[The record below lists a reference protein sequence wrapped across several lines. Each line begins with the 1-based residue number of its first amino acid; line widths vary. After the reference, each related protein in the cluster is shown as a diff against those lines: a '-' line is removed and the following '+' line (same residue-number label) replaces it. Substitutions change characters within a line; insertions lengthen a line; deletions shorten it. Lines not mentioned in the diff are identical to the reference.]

1 MAIYHLSVKPISR
14 TDGRS
19 ATAAAAYRAAAKI
32 SDARTGVLHDY
43 TRKQGVVSVT
53 LITPKLAPKW
63 ASDRSQVWNAAECAE
78 TRKNA
83 TVAREFEIALPAE
96 LSGLQRQQLAH
107 ELAQELVNQHGCIA
121 DVAIHEPSGDGDQRN
136 HHAHI
141 LLSTRRLG
149 PEGFTDKTRELDDYS
164 SGPKW
169 VHKWRERYAQLQN
182 RCLRQA
188 GSEVRVDHRS
198 HQDRGVE
205 AIPSV
210 HLGPAATAYERRT
223 GLPSRKRLDWQ
234 EHAHQR
240 LLAAKEAGD
249 LARAA
254 QQLGA
259 SILVLDGDLQAA
271 LAERD
276 AQPILV
282 SQADID
288 QGRLAFRNQFALD
301 RQQRQQK
308 MQEQKE
314 AAQQLERDRLAA
326 EQRMQAEA
334 AAKRLQQQR
343 EAETARQR
351 RQQEMQRLRAEAA
364 DKLAR
369 ERDRLAAEQR
379 MQAEAAAKRLQQ
391 QREAETARQRRQ
403 QEMQRLR
410 AEAADKLARERDRLA
425 AEQRMQ
431 AEAAAKRLQQQREA
445 ETARQRRQQEMQ
457 RLRAEAADKL
467 ARERREAEQAVQ
479 RQQQQIKNLST
490 GVNNITQALCDG
502 LSKILRET
510 EAARQASL
518 DAQSA
523 LMALK
528 IALKLEALRRSWQL
542 DAPIAPEP
550 AGDVGAAT
558 QIDVLAQ
565 ETEPELQPA
574 PQPEPESEPEPQ
586 PDRGYD
592 GPGF

>member
-1 MAIYHLSVKPISR
+1 MEGRTYANFVCVRSATPKLNRKKAMAIYHLSVKPISR

-107 ELAQELVNQHGCIA
+107 ELAQELVDQHGCIA

-198 HQDRGVE
+198 HKDRGVE

-254 QQLGA
+254 QQLDA

-369 ERDRLAAEQR
+369 EQ
-379 MQAEAAAKRLQQ
+379 
-391 QREAETARQRRQ
+391 
-403 QEMQRLR
+403 
-410 AEAADKLARERDRLA
+410 
-425 AEQRMQ
+425 
-431 AEAAAKRLQQQREA
+431 
-445 ETARQRRQQEMQ
+445 
-457 RLRAEAADKL
+457 
-467 ARERREAEQAVQ
+467 REAEQAVQ

-558 QIDVLAQ
+558 QIDVLAP
-565 ETEPELQPA
+565 ETEPEPEPQPA
-574 PQPEPESEPEPQ
+574 PQPESEPEPEPQ

>member
-63 ASDRSQVWNAAECAE
+63 ASDRSQVWNAAERAE

-107 ELAQELVNQHGCIA
+107 ELAQELVDQHGCIA

-410 AEAADKLARERDRLA
+410 AEAADKLARER
-425 AEQRMQ
+425 
-431 AEAAAKRLQQQREA
+431 
-445 ETARQRRQQEMQ
+445 
-457 RLRAEAADKL
+457 
-467 ARERREAEQAVQ
+467 REAEQAVQ

-518 DAQSA
+518 ETQSA
-523 LMALK
+523 LMALDTV
-528 IALKLEALRRSWQL
+528 LEQEALRRSWQM
-542 DAPIAPEP
+542 DEPAAPELE
-550 AGDVGAAT
+550 GDVGAAT
-558 QIDVLAQ
+558 QIDVLV
-565 ETEPELQPA
+565 
-574 PQPEPESEPEPQ
+574 PEPEPEPQ